1 MAVIPKPAST
11 VVLMDHLSRVYLTKR
26 PKTMKFLGGF
36 YVFPGGTVETE
47 DYIVGSDYIKNHDS
61 IESFSVAHYVA
72 AARELFEEVGVFL
85 GTRKGGQPG
94 YFTEEQEM
102 AYRRQLLEGKISF
115 QNLLSQEQCYLNLDH
130 LQYFGY
136 RLTPKA
142 SPIRFDTRFFLAKL
156 PKGQTPKPDLH
167 EVDEA
172 FWISPK
178 DALALYGKGEL
189 PMVSPTIVSLRTL
202 VNHQKGDPLMMPER
216 QKNNG

>member
-11 VVLMDHLSRVYLTKR
+11 VVLMDQFSRVYLTKR

-47 DYIVGSDYIKNHDS
+47 DYIAGSDYIKNHDPS
-61 IESFSVAHYVA
+61 ETFSVAHYVA
-72 AARELFEEVGVFL
+72 AARELFEEIGIFL
-85 GTRKGGQPG
+85 GTRKGGQPA
-94 YFTEEQEM
+94 YFTEDQEM
-102 AYRRQLLEGKISF
+102 NYRRLLVEGKLSF
-115 QNLLSQEQCYLNLDH
+115 LHLLRQEHCYLNLDD
-130 LQYFGY
+130 LRYFGY

-142 SPIRFDTRFFLAKL
+142 SSFRFDTRFFLAKL

-172 FWISPK
+172 FWIAPE
-178 DALALYGKGEL
+178 DALALYEKGEL

-216 QKNNG
+216 QKSNG